1 MKLSVITVNYN
12 NFEGLKKTAES
23 ILSQTC
29 RDFEWI
35 IIDGSSTD
43 GCREYIVNLNESLTK
58 NGWNP
63 ISYWCSEPD
72 KGIYNAM
79 NKGIFHAKGEFV
91 NFMNSGDGFCASDT
105 LECVCAFVNNREAD
119 VYYGDC
125 QLECHGICREIRKYH
140 SPLDVYDLY
149 YDKLC
154 HQTLFIK
161 SCILKEKG
169 YDENYRLAAD
179 HARNVEMMFEGRK
192 FEYTSLL
199 VARYD
204 CTGISSMANSGTGKE
219 FDRINKDYFPNYI
232 SNSLGRLFL
241 YENGHHYKRLRTII
255 EKRGFSSF
263 CLRLMLKLLS

>member
-1 MKLSVITVNYN
+1 MKFSIITINYN
-12 NFEGLKKTAES
+12 NLEGLKKTADS
-23 ILSQTC
+23 IIGQTC
-29 RDFEWI
+29 RNFEWI
-35 IIDGSSTD
+35 IIDGGSTD
-43 GCREYIVNLNESLTK
+43 GSREYIINLNDNFNQ

-63 ISYWCSEPD
+63 ISYWCSKPD

-79 NKGIFHAKGEFV
+79 NKGISHANGDYL
-91 NFMNSGDGFCASDT
+91 NFMNSGDAFFENKT
-105 LECVCAFVNNREAD
+105 LESVWAFVNKREAD

-125 QLECHGICREIRKYH
+125 QLESLGKCKEIRKYH
-140 SPLDVYDLY
+140 SPLDIYDLY

-154 HQTLFIK
+154 HQTLFIR
-161 SCILKEKG
+161 SGILKEKG

-199 VARYD
+199 VAIYD
-204 CTGISSMANSGTGKE
+204 NTGISSIANSGTGKE
-219 FDRINKDYFPNYI
+219 FDRINKNYFPDYVN
-232 SNSLGRLFL
+232 NALGRLYL

-263 CLRLMLKLLS
+263 FLRLMLRFLS